1 MSYFY
6 PLTAI
11 LLYILIAWQDFRY
24 RAVNWILFLLLA
36 IANISYSL
44 YGLHMPLWALLQ
56 QTGLNVLL
64 IGSQLLLLKLYF
76 SLKNRKVVTI
86 ADRYI
91 GWGDIVLYG
100 TLCFLFP
107 PLILMCFHLL
117 SLLCCLLLYATL
129 HFSHHE
135 PDTRQV
141 PLAGIQCCLL
151 LIMAAIQL
159 IQPFPLYDDTWLLNL
174 LTHA

>member
-11 LLYILIAWQDFRY
+11 LLYFLIAWQDIRY

-36 IANISYSL
+36 IANISYSF
-44 YGLHMPLWALLQ
+44 YGLHIPLGALLQ
-56 QTGLNVLL
+56 QTGLNMLL

-76 SLKNRKVVTI
+76 SLRNGKVVTI

-100 TLCFLFP
+100 ALCLLFP

-117 SLLCCLLLYATL
+117 SLLCCLLLYAVL
-129 HFSHHE
+129 HFSGRT
-135 PDTRQV
+135 PDTGQV

-151 LIMAAIQL
+151 LVMAAIQL
-159 IQPFPLYDDTWLLNL
+159 VQPFPLYDDTWLLNL
-174 LTHA
+174 LPHA